1 MAERY
6 CTALEV
12 FEYKDMGT
20 TLLLSE
26 FLVTGLIALLSI
38 FFTILSFFNIYNVAI
53 WFQGN
58 NLDKSIPLLLFIIL
72 PLSYI
77 LGACLYRFMS
87 PDTWSVFIKF
97 FQKNYQVDRK
107 EDKQLVFIYQNG
119 SDNLVKR
126 VEYIQNLMRLFR
138 NSLLI
143 TPLFGISFTCWI
155 TKGWI
160 TNWKAGVLSV
170 MICLIF
176 LGLCTINWLGT
187 KREFSYTLHRAISI
201 LTEKINSNN
210 QNTID

>member
-176 LGLCTINWLGT
+176 LGLSTINWLGT
-187 KREFSYTLHRAISI
+187 KREFSYTLHRATSI

-210 QNTID
+210 QNTLD